1 MTIIHLQ
8 RYSRF
13 PSINIDAYIKAI
25 IFVFCTCTFN
35 TGVYGYTSCM
45 HQLFDNIAFNFVA
58 YFYLHV
64 PSTRTCMDSYMAYI
78 SSCHKLPLFMFR
90 SYTYMYVS
98 SPCE

>member
-13 PSINIDAYIKAI
+13 PSINIDAYIKAL

-45 HQLFDNIAFNFVA
+45 HQLFDNICLQVYSMLLLAYAFNTSV
-58 YFYLHV
+58 H
-64 PSTRTCMDSYMAYI
+64 
-78 SSCHKLPLFMFR
+78 
-90 SYTYMYVS
+90 
-98 SPCE
+98 

>member
-35 TGVYGYTSCM
+35 TGVYGYTRGM
-45 HQLFDNIAFNFVA
+45 HQLFDNSCLQFCSILLLAYAFN
-58 YFYLHV
+58 
-64 PSTRTCMDSYMAYI
+64 
-78 SSCHKLPLFMFR
+78 SSVYGFIYGIYYKLP
-90 SYTYMYVS
+90 
-98 SPCE
+98 